1 MNNKQII
8 QTNEAP
14 QPIGAY
20 SQAVRVGDTAYLSG
34 QIALDSKGVF
44 LEGDIEVQTRQVFKN
59 LAAVALAAGGQLNQ
73 CVKLTI
79 FLSDLTDFPV
89 VNSVMAEYFS
99 APYPARSTIEV
110 SALPKGARVEIEGIM
125 VLNA

>member
-1 MNNKQII
+1 MNNKQMI

-20 SQAVRVGDTAYLSG
+20 SQAVRVGDTVYLSG
-34 QIALDSKGVF
+34 QIALDSTGDF
-44 LEGDIEVQTRQVFKN
+44 LAGDIEVQTRQVFKN
-59 LAAVALAAGGQLNQ
+59 LAAVALAAGGELNR
-73 CVKLTI
+73 CVKLTL

-89 VNSVMAEYFS
+89 VNSIMAEHFT

-110 SALPKGARVEIEGIM
+110 SALPKGARIEIEGIM
-125 VLNA
+125 LL

>member
-20 SQAVRVGDTAYLSG
+20 SQAVRVGDTVYLSG
-34 QIALDSKGVF
+34 QIALDATGNF
-44 LEGDIEVQTRQVFKN
+44 LEGGIEVQTRQVFKN

-89 VNSVMAEYFS
+89 VNSIMAEHFT

-110 SALPKGARVEIEGIM
+110 SALPKGARVEIEAII
-125 VLNA
+125 VF